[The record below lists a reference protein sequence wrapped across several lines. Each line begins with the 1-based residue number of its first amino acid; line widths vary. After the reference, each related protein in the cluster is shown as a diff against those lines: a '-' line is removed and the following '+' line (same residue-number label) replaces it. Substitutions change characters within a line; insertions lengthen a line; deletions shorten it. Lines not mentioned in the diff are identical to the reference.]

1 MLRAG
6 AADHSRPGECRVAL
20 HVVLLCVYQVH
31 IGTIVALQ
39 RKAGAMSVLNAR
51 SRSL

>member
-6 AADHSRPGECRVAL
+6 AVDHSRPGECRVVL
-20 HVVLLCVYQVH
+20 HVALLCVYQAH
-31 IGTIVALQ
+31 TGAIVALQ
-39 RKAGAMSVLNAR
+39 RKAGATSVLNAS